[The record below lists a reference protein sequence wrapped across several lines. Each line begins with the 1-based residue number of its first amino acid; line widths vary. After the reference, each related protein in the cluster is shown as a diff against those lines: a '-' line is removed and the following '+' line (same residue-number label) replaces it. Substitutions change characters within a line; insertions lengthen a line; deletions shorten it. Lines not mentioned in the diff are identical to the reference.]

1 MKLVGTL
8 RSLVSAGHGPAV
20 TAVLFGLLLAT
31 FTKAAWSADEKYC
44 GKEGVW
50 LQILGSGGA
59 ELDDRRS
66 SAAYIIWL
74 DGVARL
80 LVDAGPGT
88 SVRFDESGAKLEDLD
103 VVALTQMH
111 ADHTGGLTGFVVGA
125 QFGRRD
131 RPLPIYGPNG
141 NEFLPSTTE
150 LVQRLFGP
158 KGAHPLLAD
167 YLTYKEGSFRIKA
180 HNVSATGSRPGLRFS
195 NDHLR
200 LYAIPVD
207 HGPIPALAWRVE
219 IGGHKLVFT
228 GDFNNNKN
236 VIPEFAKDADALI
249 VSHVIAEVARGRS
262 RSLHVRPSQIGRI
275 AKQANARMLVLGQR
289 LNRTRGRESQTREA
303 IEQNYAGPQ
312 IYANELE
319 CWGM

>member
-1 MKLVGTL
+1 MTPQFFHPAAPIATL
-8 RSLVSAGHGPAV
+8 LIIAALSIFGAPESSAAE
-20 TAVLFGLLLAT
+20 
-31 FTKAAWSADEKYC
+31 EKYC

-50 LQILGSGGA
+50 VQILGSGGA

-80 LVDAGPGT
+80 LVDVGPGT
-88 SVRFDESGAKLEDLD
+88 SVRFDESGARLEDLD
-103 VVALTQMH
+103 AVALTQMH

-125 QFGRRD
+125 QFGRRE
-131 RPLPIYGPNG
+131 RPLPIYGPSG
-141 NEFLPSTTE
+141 NEFLPSTSQ

-167 YLTYKEGSFRIKA
+167 FLTYKTGSFRIKA

-195 NDHLR
+195 NDHMR
-200 LYAIPVD
+200 LFAIPVD
-207 HGPIPALAWRVE
+207 HGPIPALAWRAE
-219 IGGHKLVFT
+219 IGGHILVFT

-249 VSHVIAEVARGRS
+249 VSHVIAEVARGQS
-262 RSLHVRPSQIGRI
+262 RELHVRPSQIGRI
-275 AKQANARMLVLGQR
+275 AKQANARMLILGQR

-303 IEQNYAGPQ
+303 IENNYAGPQ
-312 IYANELE
+312 IYANDLE